1 MTANW
6 LANLNNNKARLWM
19 NSQGTWVMDRTDAT
33 CPDSCRMHVV
43 GHDADSLRS
52 KYKMVKDA
60 GWAGVGMWQANAMF
74 PADEA
79 HPDWLN
85 VYDSK
90 AVRMMWDAIAE
101 AWK

>member
-33 CPDSCRMHVV
+33 CPDGCRMWWD
-43 GHDADSLRS
+43 DADSLRP